1 MQSSCAVM
9 PDPWALS
16 QRPSETYEEFMCGE
30 QTASAAG
37 LTSFD
42 PFLAEYDSLMI
53 KPVESG
59 KDLDGAATD
68 FFLSPKQNSFASP
81 AHTSLLFYNGA
92 TAVANSPTPGSTVGL
107 GLANPSY
114 LDDQELLGLSA
125 FANMPNPAFAGPNE
139 LVTPAALAQYSK
151 MLNLNN
157 NTVLASS
164 PPKQVPQS
172 PTKVTK
178 SPVRNRRPRQNGAG
192 SNLDSANLIN
202 TDIYLP
208 PSTPS
213 RHRQL
218 SPGLVKLDH
227 VPASPLT
234 SPYYSGAVSNITSL
248 NASPAY
254 SPAKHLAMPLHG
266 QHRLAY
272 ETDPAQFDSY
282 PSPQLGFSP
291 SLDRFDNT
299 PESAS
304 VPQFLDI
311 ATTPNL
317 SSVMA
322 QESFTAAD
330 PSMVM
335 MLQPPLPI
343 SPTKPHR
350 NSAPVVYHAT
360 ASPVQQFHIQSGQQP
375 FPVKQAV
382 SPAKEI
388 DSLAW
393 QPVITAPSNRES
405 EAIIKTQQAAAFSG
419 SHSGASTR
427 GGLTTSSPR
436 KSCLPPGKV
445 DSYLAGPSVDGLF
458 ECLFPECHKL
468 FKRRYNVRMHIQTHL
483 SDRPYLCEV
492 CGSRFVRPHDL
503 RRHEKCHETVKPFSC
518 VCGKTFTRHD
528 ALQRHRARLICEGGV
543 EVPGKPRKPAGKRG
557 RPRKTTALANFP
569 EDMDDDEV
577 DDDEEEDEKSPSTS
591 TEDEAASEASL
602 EVTPGPVLAMHMPVY
617 RPADQQFI
625 SDITGGGDDGLGE
638 LGAGY
643 KIESYGGELIRPV
656 DAGWY

>member
-9 PDPWALS
+9 ADPWALS
-16 QRPSETYEEFMCGE
+16 QRPSEAYDEFMCGE
-30 QTASAAG
+30 QTANAAG
-37 LTSFD
+37 LASFD
-42 PFLAEYDSLMI
+42 PFLAEYDSLMV
-53 KPVESG
+53 KPADSG

-81 AHTSLLFYNGA
+81 AHTSLLFYNGP
-92 TAVANSPTPGSTVGL
+92 TAVANSPTPGSAVGL
-107 GLANPSY
+107 GLANPGY
-114 LDDQELLGLSA
+114 MDDQELLGLSA
-125 FANMPNPAFAGPNE
+125 FANMPNPAFAGPND

-178 SPVRNRRPRQNGAG
+178 SPVRNRRPRQNG
-192 SNLDSANLIN
+192 SMPNIDSGNLIN

-218 SPGLVKLDH
+218 SPGLVGLDH
-227 VPASPLT
+227 VPASPMT
-234 SPYYSGAVSNITSL
+234 SPYYSGAVSNIASV
-248 NASPAY
+248 NASPSY
-254 SPAKHLAMPLHG
+254 SPAKQLVMPLQG
-266 QHRLAY
+266 PHRLAY
-272 ETDPAQFDSY
+272 ETDPAQLENY

-291 SLDRFDNT
+291 SLDHFDNT

-311 ATTPNL
+311 STTPNL
-317 SSVMA
+317 SSIMA
-322 QESFTAAD
+322 QESFTGGD
-330 PSMVM
+330 PGMM

-350 NSAPVVYHAT
+350 HSAPVIYHAT
-360 ASPVQQFHIQSGQQP
+360 ASPVQQFHIQSAHIASGQQP

-405 EAIIKTQQAAAFSG
+405 EAIIKTQQAAALSA
-419 SHSGASTR
+419 SHNGTSTR
-427 GGLTTSSPR
+427 GGGLTSSPR

-445 DSYLAGPSVDGLF
+445 DSYLAGPSADGLF

-543 EVPGKPRKPAGKRG
+543 EVPGKPKKPAGKRG
-557 RPRKTTALANFP
+557 RPRKTALASTP
-569 EDMDDDEV
+569 EDLDDDEV
-577 DDDEEEDEKSPSTS
+577 EDEDEDEKSPS

-602 EVTPGPVLAMHMPVY
+602 EVTPGPVLAMPVPMPVY

-625 SDITGGGDDGLGE
+625 SDITGGGIGDLGS
-638 LGAGY
+638 GY
-643 KIESYGGELIRPV
+643 KVDSYGSGIVSTV